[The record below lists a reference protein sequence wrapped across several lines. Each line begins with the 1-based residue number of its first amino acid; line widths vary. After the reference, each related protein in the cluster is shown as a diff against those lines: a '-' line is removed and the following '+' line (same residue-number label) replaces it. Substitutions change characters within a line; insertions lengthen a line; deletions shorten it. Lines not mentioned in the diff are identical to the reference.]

1 MTNIKKF
8 FSEFED
14 VVYSSINKQEGDKII
29 NGYQKIFSIV
39 NFDNYKL
46 SLQKNLKIAVKHKA
60 FANKVYL
67 WFNNGSYFINDREVE
82 LRSIND
88 ILPTFFIIELDKK
101 EEEMQ
106 TA

>member
-29 NGYQKIFSIV
+29 NGYQKIFNIV

-46 SLQKNLKIAVKHKA
+46 SLQKDLKITVKHKA

-82 LRSIND
+82 LNSIND

>member
-29 NGYQKIFSIV
+29 NGYQKIFNIV

-46 SLQKNLKIAVKHKA
+46 SLQKDLKIAIKRKA

-67 WFNNGSYFINDREVE
+67 WFNKGSYFINDIEVE
-82 LRSIND
+82 LCSIND

>member
-29 NGYQKIFSIV
+29 NGYQKIFNIV

-46 SLQKNLKIAVKHKA
+46 SLQKDLKIAVKHKS

-67 WFNNGSYFINDREVE
+67 WFNNGSYFINDIEVE
-82 LRSIND
+82 LNSIND